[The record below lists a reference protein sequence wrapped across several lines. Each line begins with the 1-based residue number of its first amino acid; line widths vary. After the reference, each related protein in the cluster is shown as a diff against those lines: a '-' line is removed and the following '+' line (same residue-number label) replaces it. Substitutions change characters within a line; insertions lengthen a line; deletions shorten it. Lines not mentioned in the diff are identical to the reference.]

1 MRTVMSPPS
10 SVAIVQRPQEPKAP
24 PSIDLGRRRSKFG
37 LMREILAHGSGRLV
51 DLQRATRA
59 TPSQLLRTLPGL
71 VDLGLVEVV
80 SHPVTSTRVYRS
92 TPKGEQVLGQ
102 LGNLSTAFEG
112 FPL

>member
-1 MRTVMSPPS
+1 MRTMLSSPS
-10 SVAIVQRPQEPKAP
+10 SVAIVQRPPKPEASP
-24 PSIDLGRRRSKFG
+24 AIDLGRRRSKFG

-80 SHPVTSTRVYRS
+80 SHPVNSARVYRS
-92 TPKGEQVLGQ
+92 TAKGDQVLGQ